1 MAKKAN
7 KQEKVIDYLKKNPEA
22 TIADTAKACNVSVP
36 TVSAAKRKAG
46 LTRRSAKAP
55 ATRKGAKGNASSVM
69 DQLEPALMLIQ
80 SCGDAKAAK
89 AAIDDAARVLEIARK

>member
-7 KQEKVIDYLKKNPEA
+7 KQEKVIDYLKKNPGA
-22 TIADTAKACNVSVP
+22 TIAVTAKACGVSVP

-46 LTRRSAKAP
+46 MTKRSAKASAIRK
-55 ATRKGAKGNASSVM
+55 ATKSSGGSVI
-69 DQLEPALMLIQ
+69 DRLEPAIQLIQ
-80 SCGDAKAAK
+80 ACGDANKAK